1 MNNKDGKIAGNK
13 KGKQQKKRRKRSF
26 WRALL
31 RILAILAGLI
41 VLLYAV
47 VLGLAWL
54 QKKYPGKVDLG
65 RLWNRV
71 SSSAT
76 GYVKE
81 KSLKDELQELS
92 ERNEEARGFV
102 EDYENRE
109 LYLGQDIDLSK
120 EVEEGVV
127 PLFLQWDK
135 RWGYESFGSSNI
147 GLAGCGPTCL
157 SMAYVYLTGDT
168 QGNPRKMADFCER
181 GGYYTDQGTSWD
193 FWTYGAAEVGLT
205 GRELPLDEAQMQDA
219 LAKGELIVC
228 SMRPGDF
235 TTAGHYILVVGYE
248 EGGFRINDPNRRSNS
263 EKLWKYETLKG
274 QIRNL
279 WGIGR

>member
-1 MNNKDGKIAGNK
+1 MDNKVEKTVGNK
-13 KGKQQKKRRKRSF
+13 KGKQQSKRRKRGF
-26 WRALL
+26 PG
-31 RILAILAGLI
+31 ILARIFAVLAGLI
-41 VLLYAV
+41 VLLYVV
-47 VLGLAWL
+47 VLGLAWF
-54 QKKYPGKVDLG
+54 QKKYPGKVNLERFSNKVNTSVG
-65 RLWNRV
+65 
-71 SSSAT
+71 S
-76 GYVKE
+76 YVKKKNLE
-81 KSLKDELQELS
+81 DDLRELL